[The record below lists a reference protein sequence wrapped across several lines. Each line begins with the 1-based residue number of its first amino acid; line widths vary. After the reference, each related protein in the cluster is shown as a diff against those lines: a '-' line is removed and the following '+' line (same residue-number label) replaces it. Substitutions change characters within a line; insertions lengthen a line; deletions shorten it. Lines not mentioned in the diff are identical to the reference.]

1 MTKPRAKPHYWSE
14 EEINYLKEI
23 TPGRY
28 TKEITQLMN
37 EKFEY
42 QFTESQIREAM
53 KRYKIHSGIDT
64 RFQAGYTPLNKG
76 TKGVLKANGGSYK
89 AGHTPLNKR
98 PIGSERK
105 TADGY
110 TEIKVGEPGRWE
122 LKHRVL
128 YEQYHNV
135 KLGKEQIVI
144 FLNRDKTD
152 FSKENLV
159 VIDRKTQIYLNK
171 EGLMTDDKEINR
183 TSIKIAELYKTIY
196 EKQGGTK

>member
-1 MTKPRAKPHYWSE
+1 MEKEKHRWTE
-14 EEINYLKEI
+14 EEKAYLREI
-23 TPGRY
+23 APNRP
-28 TKEITQLMN
+28 TKEIHKMMN

-42 QFTESQIREAM
+42 QFTEAQVKEAM

-64 RFQAGYTPLNKG
+64 RFQ
-76 TKGVLKANGGSYK
+76 V
-89 AGHTPLNKR
+89 GHTPPNKR

-105 TADGY
+105 TAGKY
-110 TEIKVGEPGRWE
+110 TEVKVGEPERWE
-122 LKHRVL
+122 LKHRVM

-135 KLGKEQIVI
+135 KLDKEQRVI
-144 FLNRDKTD
+144 FLNRDTTD
-152 FSKENLV
+152 FSKENLAS
-159 VIDRKTQIYLNK
+159 IDRKTQIYLNK